1 MHYNRLQEDP
11 MLPADVINED
21 FMLEG
26 QVSGV
31 TEKLAQ
37 LRWHWTLDE
46 SNPGRVTV
54 SEYARQVGRTEGPIR
69 YMAKGYDK
77 WIRSAERIPLAD
89 CIAEAHMGPTAVK
102 AAEILGISPV
112 RARDTRTEEGR
123 QVRDLSE
130 QLKKVERKE
139 RDTTDKNTAYRWL
152 EAAGTITK
160 AKQALIALLPMLQR
174 VEFEPD
180 EIEELIED
188 LNQLDAASGL
198 ARMAIAGTTNV
209 NWDEELA
216 KVVGS

>member
-1 MHYNRLQEDP
+1 
-11 MLPADVINED
+11 MLPADVINTD

-26 QVSGV
+26 QLSGV

-37 LRWHWTLDE
+37 LRWHWTLDK

-54 SEYARQVGRTEGPIR
+54 SEYAQEVRRHESTIR
-69 YMAKGYDK
+69 RMVNGYENSLRDASRSLEDHMA
-77 WIRSAERIPLAD
+77 LAMLGQ
-89 CIAEAHMGPTAVK
+89 EK
-102 AAEILGISPV
+102 REAAEILGISPV

-139 RDTTDKNTAYRWL
+139 VETTDKNTAYRWL